1 MLKKL
6 LQLSLIILATFS
18 FALTTQAA
26 DLTGYAWSSNIGW
39 ISMKGPNYGVT
50 LNGNQFGGYA
60 WSHNIGWVNFNNTN
74 LTGFAKA
81 LAASVTSGWDGQ
93 IKLGNGTYGVTNN
106 GNYLS
111 GYAWGD
117 EVVGWVKFC
126 NSGGPNV
133 GYCVKMPA
141 LSASCSANVSG
152 NDVTL
157 TAGTVT
163 GGSGTYDYNWSITG
177 QQPIIDHDSSVEI
190 TLPDGSYTA
199 ELEVVDRNDS
209 NKTVTVFC
217 DPAPFTI
224 GTVDDFTPPEVTPHT
239 SNERL
244 EINSQPL
251 SSPAISSA
259 ATFDID
265 SNSDTNGFELY
276 VSEIS
281 PISGGPD
288 ISGQLECRWT
298 EGTSSGIFGPCN
310 AVRHNWANSTTGSV
324 KLNIRVNR
332 STAALK
338 DNSPY
343 RVVVRIDGYTD
354 TGIAI
359 FDYRVGTVN
368 PI

>member
-6 LQLSLIILATFS
+6 LQISLLILATFS
-18 FALTTQAA
+18 FALTTYAA

-60 WSHNIGWVNFNNTN
+60 WSSNIGWVNFSNINF
-74 LTGFAKA
+74 TGFAQA
-81 LAASVTSGWDGQ
+81 LAASVTSGWDGK
-93 IKLGNGTYGVTNN
+93 IKLGSNSYGVTNN
-106 GNYLS
+106 GDHLT

-117 EVVGWVKFC
+117 EVVGWLRFC
-126 NSGGPNV
+126 NSGGPNA

-141 LSASCSANVSG
+141 LTASCSAVVLG

-157 TAGTVT
+157 TAGAVS
-163 GGSGTYDYNWSITG
+163 GGSGNYDYNWSITG
-177 QQPIIDHDSSVEI
+177 QPPIVDHSASVQVS
-190 TLPDGSYTA
+190 LLDGSYTA
-199 ELEVVDRNDS
+199 QLQVVDQNDS
-209 NKTVTVFC
+209 NKNITVFC
-217 DPAPFTI
+217 DPSFTI
-224 GTVDDFTPPEVTPHT
+224 GVDPSFTLPTVAPHST
-239 SNERL
+239 NERL

-265 SNSDTNGFELY
+265 SNSDTDGFTLN
-276 VSEIS
+276 VSSIS
-281 PISGGPD
+281 SIASGSNIAD
-288 ISGQLECRWT
+288 QLDCRWT
-298 EGTSSGIFGPCN
+298 EGNSVGGFQPCSSSSY
-310 AVRHNWANSTTGSV
+310 NWVNSTSGQV

-338 DNSPY
+338 NNSPY
-343 RVVVRIDGYTD
+343 QVRISIIEYPSATAS
-354 TGIAI
+354 AI